1 MMAATASA
9 APTVGN
15 LLPRDNSARND
26 NFVERA
32 M

>member
-1 MMAATASA
+1 MMAAPTSA

-15 LLPRDNSARND
+15 LLPPDNSARDD